1 MTEDDERMRIR
12 VLRVYHG
19 GRDFQHRGRERAL
32 EAAGVDVTLV
42 VPTEWPETSGERNLS
57 PETFG
62 IVELPVR
69 RAGDVNRHAH
79 VEDGALR
86 RLIAEIRPDVLDVH
100 EEPFSVVA
108 RQWLRAAPD
117 QPVLMYTGQNV
128 DKRFPPPFS
137 RFETAAYRRVGA
149 FYACS
154 RQAASVLRGKG
165 FTGTIEVLP
174 LGYDDTM
181 FRPGS
186 QSLDSDEIVLM
197 LAGRLVPEKGVD
209 DAVRT
214 LARVHAIR
222 PARLVV
228 CGSGPEAARARA
240 LASSL
245 GVGGRLQLAAWQS
258 GEELASNYRAAH
270 VVLVPSRPTETWVE
284 QFGRVIVEAQASG
297 AVVAGYASGAIPE
310 VAGEAGMVVPTGDV
324 ERLAEV
330 VARVVADPDEFA
342 WRRAAG
348 HLQAATR
355 TWSAVAAR
363 QAALYRI
370 VQAGQNTRLKLPS
383 SPRRRRA
390 EARAEFGT
398 TAWTMAG
405 ERPFAVPILRR
416 GGAAARGLA
425 ATIDVTGEIASH
437 ISR

>member
-1 MTEDDERMRIR
+1 MRIS

-19 GRDFQHRGRERAL
+19 GRDPQHRARERAL

-42 VPTEWPETSGERNLS
+42 VPTEWQETSGERNLS
-57 PETFG
+57 SETFR

-69 RAGDVNRHAH
+69 RSGDVNRHAH
-79 VEDGALR
+79 VEGAGMR

-117 QPVLMYTGQNV
+117 LPVLMYTGQNV

-137 RFETAAYRRVGA
+137 RFEKAAYRRVGA

-181 FRPGS
+181 FRLGS

-197 LAGRLVPEKGVD
+197 LAGRLVPEKGID

-222 PARLVV
+222 PARLVIS
-228 CGSGPEAARARA
+228 GSGPEAARATA
-240 LASSL
+240 LALSL
-245 GVGGRLQLAAWQS
+245 GVGDRLELAAWQS

-297 AVVAGYASGAIPE
+297 AVVAAYASGAIPE
-310 VAGEAGMVVPTGDV
+310 VAGAAGMVVPTGDV
-324 ERLAEV
+324 ERLSEA
-330 VARVVADPDEFA
+330 VARLVANPDEFA
-342 WRRAAG
+342 WRREAG
-348 HLQAATR
+348 HLQAAPR
-355 TWSAVAAR
+355 TWHAVATR
-363 QAALYRI
+363 QAALYKA
-370 VQAGQNTRLKLPS
+370 VHAGQNARLKLPR

-390 EARAEFGT
+390 EARAEFGP
-398 TAWTMAG
+398 TAWTIAG

-416 GGAAARGLA
+416 GGALAAGLA
-425 ATIDVTGEIASH
+425 AAIDATSEIASRV
-437 ISR
+437 SR

>member
-1 MTEDDERMRIR
+1 MTIR
-12 VLRVYHG
+12 VLRVYHS
-19 GRDFQHRGRERAL
+19 GRDPQHRARERAL
-32 EAAGVDVTLV
+32 VAVGVDVTLV
-42 VPTEWPETSGERNLS
+42 VPSGWPDAAAEACLS
-57 PETFG
+57 PETFRV
-62 IVELPVR
+62 IELPVR

-108 RQWLRAAPD
+108 RQWLRAAPNL
-117 QPVLMYTGQNV
+117 PVLMYTGQNV

-137 RFETAAYRRVGA
+137 RFEAAAYGRVGA

-165 FTGTIEVLP
+165 FAGTIEVLP

-181 FRPGS
+181 FRLGS

-228 CGSGPEAARARA
+228 IGSGPEAARARE

-245 GVGGRLQLAAWQS
+245 GVGDRLELAAWQS

-270 VVLVPSRPTETWVE
+270 VVLVPSRPTQTWVE

-324 ERLAEV
+324 ERLAEA
-330 VARVVADPDEFA
+330 VARVIADPDEFA
-342 WRRAAG
+342 WRREAG
-348 HLQAATR
+348 RRQAATR
-355 TWSAVAAR
+355 TWHAVAAR

-370 VQAGQNTRLKLPS
+370 VYAGQNARLKLPR

-390 EARAEFGT
+390 EARAEFGP
-398 TAWTMAG
+398 TAWTTAG
-405 ERPFAVPILRR
+405 ERPFALPIVRR
-416 GGAAARGLA
+416 GGAVARGLA
-425 ATIDVTGEIASH
+425 ATIDVTREIASRL
-437 ISR
+437 SR